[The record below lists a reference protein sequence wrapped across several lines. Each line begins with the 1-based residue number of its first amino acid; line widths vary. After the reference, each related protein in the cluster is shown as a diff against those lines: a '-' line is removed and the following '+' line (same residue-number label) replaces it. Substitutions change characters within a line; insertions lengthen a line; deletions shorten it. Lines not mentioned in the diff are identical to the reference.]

1 MESKRI
7 EFFNKLSFITLLST
21 LFLSLF
27 FFIPYVPVT
36 LDASKGFL
44 LSVGTTL
51 SVFFWL
57 IARLG
62 EGKFTI
68 PKDRL
73 IIVAAVIP
81 LVFLIASFFSSSLYI
96 SLFGN
101 GFEIGTFGSM
111 LILFVIFFL
120 SSMYFQ
126 TEKRL
131 WYFFGALFL
140 GALILSVFELS
151 YLFYNLISSYNSL
164 SGFSGGNFFP
174 NLLQGIS
181 SGNLVGSWNNFALLF
196 GLIILLSVFT
206 IEFLKSKGFFLF
218 VQYFLLV
225 TGLFFLIIINIPLV
239 WILVGIF
246 SVVIF
251 VYSVSI
257 QHAGIRIVHGGGEKK
272 RFPFTALIVIFVCLT
287 FLIGSNSLG
296 GLISKYINL
305 SNPEV
310 RPSIVTTSQIA
321 WKSIK
326 HNPLLG
332 TGPNTFAIDWALWQP
347 KEIASTIFWN
357 SDFNNGYSTLSTF
370 VVTTGILGLLA
381 WIAFFIIFVIRG
393 IQSLRVA
400 LKDPLSNYFILT
412 TFMVSLYSWI
422 TFIIYTPNIL
432 MLMLAFSS
440 SGILIGILVYR
451 QVIGVKEF
459 SFLNDP
465 RNSFFA
471 ILSLM
476 VLMIGTLS
484 VTYLYVEKFTSV
496 IYFSKS
502 LNANSTIESL
512 SQSEKMLNNAIS
524 LDKNDIYYR
533 TLSQVYIAEIGVL
546 VNNDKI
552 SQDTL
557 KSNLQQLINYAQ
569 NSASMAVSQNPKQ
582 YLNYVNL
589 GNIYSSLV
597 PLSVDSSYESAMSSY
612 SKAQT
617 LAPNNPSII
626 LAKAQLEFT
635 KKNNDESRKLIQ
647 QALDLKLN
655 YTDALFLLA
664 QIESSEGNTALAI
677 KQVEKAVQI
686 SPNDS
691 TIFFRLGLLR
701 YNNSEYE
708 NAKNAFE
715 QAVIIDNSYLNA
727 RYFLGLSYQKL
738 GRNSDALIQFKILSK
753 VLPDNQD
760 VKKAIESLSV
770 VSTPTTV
777 TPVIDTKAKA
787 TTKSKTTTITPKTGI
802 VQ

>member
-7 EFFNKLSFITLLST
+7 EFFNKLSFITLLAT
-21 LFLSLF
+21 IFVSLF

-36 LDASKGFL
+36 LEASKGFL

-68 PKDRL
+68 PRDRL
-73 IIVAAVIP
+73 ILFVGVIP
-81 LVFLIASFFSSSLYI
+81 LIFLIASFFSSSLYI
-96 SLFGN
+96 SLFGS
-101 GFEIGTFGSM
+101 GFEMGTFGSM
-111 LILFVIFFL
+111 LVLFVLFFL

-140 GALILSVFELS
+140 GGVILSIFELVNM
-151 YLFYNLISSYNSL
+151 FV
-164 SGFSGGNFFP
+164 GFDRFLPG
-174 NLLQGIS
+174 LLQGIS

-196 GLIILLSVFT
+196 GLFILLSLFT
-206 IEFLKSKGFFLF
+206 LEFLKTKGVFLI

-225 TGLFFLIIINIPLV
+225 TGIFFLIIINIPLV
-239 WILVGIF
+239 WLLVAIF
-246 SVVIF
+246 SMVIF

-257 QHAGIRIVHGGGEKK
+257 QHAGIKIIHGGGESK
-272 RFPFTALIVIFVCLT
+272 RFPFVALVVMFVSLV
-287 FLIGSNSLG
+287 FLVGSNSLG
-296 GLISKYINL
+296 GLISKYVNL

-310 RPSIVTTSQIA
+310 RPSIVTTGQIA
-321 WKSIK
+321 LKSIK
-326 HNPLLG
+326 HNPAFG
-332 TGPNTFAIDWALWQP
+332 TGPNTFSLDWALWQP

-357 SDFNNGYSTLSTF
+357 SDFSNGYSTLSTF

-381 WIAFFIIFVIRG
+381 WIIFFIIFVIRG
-393 IQSLRVA
+393 IQSLRIA

-412 TFMVSLYSWI
+412 TFMVSLYCWI
-422 TFIIYTPNIL
+422 TFVIYTPNIL

-451 QVIGVKEF
+451 QVIEVKHF

-476 VLMIGTLS
+476 VLMIATLFVS
-484 VTYLYVEKFTSV
+484 YLYVEKFTSV

-502 LNANSTIESL
+502 LNADNTMESL
-512 SQSEKMLNNAIS
+512 VHSEKMLVNAIS

-533 TLSQVYIAEIGVL
+533 TLSQVYVAEIGAL
-546 VNNDKI
+546 VNDKNV

-557 KSNLQQLINYAQ
+557 KSNLQQLINFAQ

-589 GNIYSSLV
+589 GNVYASLV
-597 PLSVDSSYESAMSSY
+597 TLSVDGSYESAVSSY
-612 SKAQT
+612 AKAQA
-617 LAPNNPSII
+617 LAPNNPSIL
-626 LAKAQLEFT
+626 LAKAQLEFA
-635 KKNNDESRKLIQ
+635 KKNNDEARKLIS

-664 QIESSEGNTALAI
+664 QIETSEGNTAGAI
-677 KQVEKAVQI
+677 KQVERAAQLNP
-686 SPNDS
+686 SDS

-701 YNNSEYE
+701 YNNSDYTG
-708 NAKNAFE
+708 AVSAFE
-715 QAVIIDNSYLNA
+715 QAVLLDNGYLNA
-727 RYFLGLSYQKL
+727 RYFLGLSYQKV
-738 GRNSDALIQFKILSK
+738 GRNGDALIQFKILDK
-753 VLPDNQD
+753 VLPNNQD
-760 VKKAIESLSV
+760 VKKAIDSLSNV
-770 VSTPTTV
+770 GATV
-777 TPVIDTKAKA
+777 APLAPV
-787 TTKSKTTTITPKTGI
+787 TTKPVTKTPQG
-802 VQ
+802 Q

>member
-1 MESKRI
+1 MEPKRI

-27 FFIPYVPVT
+27 FFIPYLPVT

-62 EGKFTI
+62 EGKFTV

-101 GFEIGTFGSM
+101 GFEMGTFGSM

-140 GALILSVFELS
+140 GALILSVFEL
-151 YLFYNLISSYNSL
+151 LNMFI
-164 SGFSGGNFFP
+164 GFDRFFP
-174 NLLQGIS
+174 GLLQGIS

-206 IEFLKSKGFFLF
+206 IEFLKTKGIFLF
-218 VQYFLLV
+218 VQYFLLI
-225 TGLFFLIIINIPLV
+225 TGLFFLVIINIPLV
-239 WILVGIF
+239 WLLVGIF
-246 SVVIF
+246 SIVIF

-272 RFPFTALIVIFVCLT
+272 RFPFAALVVVFICLT

-321 WKSIK
+321 WKAIK
-326 HNPLLG
+326 HNPLFG

-357 SDFNNGYSTLSTF
+357 SDFNNGFSTLSTF

-381 WIAFFIIFVIRG
+381 WIAFFVIFVIRG

-451 QVIGVKEF
+451 QVIGVKEI

-496 IYFSKS
+496 IYFSKGLTTDSSIDS
-502 LNANSTIESL
+502 LVR
-512 SQSEKMLNNAIS
+512 SEKMLTNAIS
-524 LDKNDIYYR
+524 LDKNDVYYR
-533 TLSQVYIAEIGVL
+533 TLSQVYIAQIGVL
-546 VNNDKI
+546 VNDQKV
-552 SQDTL
+552 SPDTL
-557 KSNLQQLINYAQ
+557 KSSLQQLINLAQ

-589 GNIYSSLV
+589 GNIYASLV
-597 PLSVDSSYESAMSSY
+597 PLSVDSSYQSASTSY
-612 SKAQT
+612 IKAQE
-617 LAPNNPSII
+617 LAPNNPSIV
-626 LAKAQLEFT
+626 LARAQLEFT
-635 KKNNDESRKLIQ
+635 NKNNTEARKLIQ

-664 QIESSEGNTALAI
+664 QIESSEGNNDLAI
-677 KQVEKAVQI
+677 KQVEKAAEI

-708 NAKNAFE
+708 SAKNAFE
-715 QAVIIDNSYLNA
+715 QAVYKDSSYLNA

-770 VSTPTTV
+770 VSAPTVV
-777 TPVIDTKAKA
+777 TPVIDTKTTTTT
-787 TTKSKTTTITPKTGI
+787 TTKTKTITPAKTGT